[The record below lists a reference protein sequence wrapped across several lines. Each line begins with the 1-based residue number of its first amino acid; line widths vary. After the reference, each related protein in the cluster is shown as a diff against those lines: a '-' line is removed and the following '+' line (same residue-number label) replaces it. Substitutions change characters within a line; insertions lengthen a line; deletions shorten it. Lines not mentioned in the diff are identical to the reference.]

1 MFKPILRLGWFCC
14 LTVLLLPEQ
23 QAVAG
28 ITVAPYVSIK
38 STKSISPN
46 AKDSTQ
52 ENSKVKQRQE
62 MGWL

>member
-28 ITVAPYVSIK
+28 ITVAPRRTPRSSSARRWGYADP
-38 STKSISPN
+38 SPFFGSL
-46 AKDSTQ
+46 ACS
-52 ENSKVKQRQE
+52 
-62 MGWL
+62 